1 MPTRK
6 KSPKKLSRSVRLKKY
21 EVVYRRIKSSKT
33 NPKKV
38 KVKKVKVTATRTPV
52 VRKPRSS
59 PKVKKSRRKLTD
71 YQKYV
76 RSESKR
82 SKYKNM
88 IPTKRM
94 KEIGASWKSRK

>member
-38 KVKKVKVTATRTPV
+38 KVKKVKVKKVKVTATRTPV
-52 VRKPRSS
+52 VRKPRSTCL
-59 PKVKKSRRKLTD
+59 KFR
-71 YQKYV
+71 
-76 RSESKR
+76 
-82 SKYKNM
+82 N
-88 IPTKRM
+88 I
-94 KEIGASWKSRK
+94 